1 MLLRE
6 IAGRL
11 HGIVNFETI
20 SIMLHDPARNVMRL
34 ELHAEPGL
42 LGVELGDEFSIEG
55 SPHGLVWETQKSLLI
70 HDVEHETRFPQI
82 METLRKCPH
91 RSYYVLPLT
100 SVGRRLG
107 AIAFGNKSKSPP
119 QDLGLDFLEQVAR
132 QVAIAV
138 DNALNFQRA
147 QRERDR
153 SQLLLEINNAVVST
167 LDLEELLRAV
177 SSSLQRLLPHDF
189 ADLILRDAEN
199 GRYFVA
205 ALDYPDHH
213 DFFAVRQPISIEGT
227 ALESV
232 LHSQRPLVC
241 TPDSLATFPTDVT
254 MRRGVNLGLIS
265 ACHVPLVSRNRSL
278 GLLSLASKR
287 QDTFTPEAIEL
298 LGETAKQISIAVENS
313 LTFRQVE
320 VLRDRLA
327 GEKQYLEEEIQT
339 EYNFEEIV
347 GRSAALKRVLKQ
359 VETVASTDSTV
370 LLQGESGTGKELI
383 ARALHN
389 LSARREHTLVKVN
402 CAAIPAG
409 LLESE
414 LFGHEKGAFTG
425 AVAQRIGRFELAHRG
440 TLFLDEIGEIP
451 LELQPK
457 LLRVLQEQEF
467 ERVGGARTIG
477 VNVRLIAAT
486 NGDLTQMVAE
496 KKFRGDLYYRLKVF
510 PITLPPLRDR
520 REDIPLLTRSFTQKF
535 ARRMN
540 KRIETIRTEA
550 QTALMN
556 YSWPGNVRELENFIE
571 RAVILSRGPVL
582 DIPVAELRS
591 SSKTDAQQGSDATL
605 QSLERD
611 HVLRVLQETR
621 WVIGGPKGAAARL
634 GMNRSTLN
642 SRLRKLGITRP
653 RPR

>member
-1 MLLRE
+1 MLLRD
-6 IAGRL
+6 IAARL
-11 HGIVNFETI
+11 RGIVSFETI
-20 SIMLHDPARNVMRL
+20 SVMLHDPARNVMRL
-34 ELHAEPGL
+34 ELLVEHGRV
-42 LGVELGDEFSIEG
+42 GIELGNEFAIEG

-91 RSYYVLPLT
+91 KSYYVLPLT

-107 AIAFGNKSKSPP
+107 AIAFGNKDKSAPEEI
-119 QDLGLDFLEQVAR
+119 GLDSLEQVAK

-189 ADLILRDAEN
+189 ADLILRDAES
-199 GRYFVA
+199 GQYFVA

-213 DFFAVRQPISIEGT
+213 DFFAVREPITIEGT

-241 TPDSLATFPTDVT
+241 SAESLANYPADVT

-265 ACHVPLVSRNRSL
+265 ACHVPLVSHNRSL
-278 GLLSLASKR
+278 GLLSLACKR
-287 QDTFTPEAIEL
+287 QDAFTPEAIEL
-298 LGETAKQISIAVENS
+298 LSETAKQISIAVENS
-313 LTFRQVE
+313 LTFREVE

-339 EYNFEEIV
+339 EYNFEEMV

-359 VETVASTDSTV
+359 VEKVASTDSTV

-389 LSARREHTLVKVN
+389 LSTRREHTLVKVN
-402 CAAIPAG
+402 CAAIPTG

-425 AVAQRIGRFELAHRG
+425 AVAQRIGRFELAHQG
-440 TLFLDEIGEIP
+440 TLFLDEVGEIP

-467 ERVGGARTIG
+467 ERVGGGRTIR

-486 NGDLTQMVAE
+486 NGDLSQMVAE
-496 KKFRGDLYYRLKVF
+496 KKFRSDLYYRLKVF

-520 REDIPLLTRSFTQKF
+520 REDIPLLARSFTQKF
-535 ARRMN
+535 AHRMN
-540 KRIETIRTEA
+540 KRIETIRSDA
-550 QTALMN
+550 QAALMN
-556 YSWPGNVRELENFIE
+556 YPWPGNVRELENFIE

-582 DIPVAELRS
+582 DIPVAELKS
-591 SSKTDAQQGSDATL
+591 SSRTDVQQGADATL
-605 QSLERD
+605 ESMERD
-611 HVLRVLQETR
+611 HILRILRETR
-621 WVIGGPKGAAARL
+621 WVIGGPRGAAARL
-634 GMNRSTLN
+634 RMNRSTLN

-653 RPR
+653 KPR